1 MEKTLQDS
9 EKITAAFLANYLD
22 DFDLVI
28 KGEKSFKKRLPVGTL
43 FVQKWRD
50 TEDWCV
56 SIYGED
62 DRQMQAFVKTKAE
75 FWLCLQV
82 FRVKQFFNQRW
93 RRKKL
98 K

>member
-1 MEKTLQDS
+1 MEKLQHNTNVTAIFLQD
-9 EKITAAFLANYLD
+9 FLD
-22 DFDLVI
+22 DFDVEI
-28 KGEKSFKKRLPVGTL
+28 KGERSFKKRLPVGTL

-56 SIYGED
+56 SLYGED

-82 FRVKQFFNQRW
+82 FRVKHFLIKDGDQRN
-93 RRKKL
+93 
-98 K
+98 

>member
-1 MEKTLQDS
+1 METLPNNPNV
-9 EKITAAFLANYLD
+9 TGVFLLDFLD
-22 DFDLVI
+22 DCFDVRT
-28 KGEKSFKKRLPVGTL
+28 EDFKSFKKRLPVGTL
-43 FVQKWRD
+43 FVSKWRD

-56 SIYGED
+56 SLYGED